1 MTPIWALM
9 FGVVFGVGH
18 EAFVSWLC
26 SVGRAGIGLDGTRRR
41 LRPDPTPPGTGWSR
55 CQTAGARQLLPA
67 PWAVHFR
74 PLARPMRPASERLRR
89 EGPAESG
96 SVVSGV
102 AIAVALTEGS
112 DFFAEP
118 VNGA

>member
-1 MTPIWALM
+1 MRLSCLGYAASAARESDSM
-9 FGVVFGVGH
+9 ARGVGCGRTRLRP
-18 EAFVSWLC
+18 VR
-26 SVGRAGIGLDGTRRR
+26 VGRAVKRRV
-41 LRPDPTPPGTGWSR
+41 
-55 CQTAGARQLLPA
+55 RQLLPA

-102 AIAVALTEGS
+102 AIAVALTEGN